1 MHSSDQLLKGGNDFN
16 TSSAELIS
24 SSDDDDDDDD
34 VFGSSLVNLALF
46 LFELAATRF
55 LDTCCLITKATR
67 NGTSSSNSNSNSNSN
82 LFAICKC
89 GTG

>member
-34 VFGSSLVNLALF
+34 DDDIFGSSLVNLALF

-67 NGTSSSNSNSNSNSN
+67 NGTSSSNSNSNSN
-82 LFAICKC
+82 LFAI
-89 GTG
+89 